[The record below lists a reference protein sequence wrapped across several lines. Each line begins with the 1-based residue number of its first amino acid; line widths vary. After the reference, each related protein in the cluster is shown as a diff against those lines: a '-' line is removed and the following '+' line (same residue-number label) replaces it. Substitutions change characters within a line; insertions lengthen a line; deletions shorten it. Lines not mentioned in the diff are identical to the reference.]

1 MIRQRTIQ
9 KTVKAMGVG
18 VHRGEKVTMSMHPAP
33 TNHGIVFRRMDL
45 DTVVEI
51 PAQSKYVGDVALST
65 SLIKDGAKVKTIEHL
80 LSALSGLGIDN
91 LIVDLDSEEVPI
103 MDGSSSPFVF
113 LINTAGVK
121 EQNEPKRFFRVK
133 KTVEVR
139 VHDKYL
145 RVSPCEGFKV
155 DLKIDFDHPLFHDKN
170 QEIALDFSVCSYSKE
185 IARART
191 FGFVADY
198 EKIRQSSLAK
208 GASMSNTVVMDDFSV
223 MNEGGMRYFNEPLKH
238 KALDLVG
245 DLYLLGYNCLA
256 YVCGY
261 KTGHALNTQLLA
273 ALLAD
278 EDAFEIVTFESEMQ
292 ASSLGFL
299 FPSQQ
304 VAV

>member
-18 VHRGEKVTMSMHPAP
+18 VHRGEKVTMSLHPAP

-45 DTVVEI
+45 DPVVEI
-51 PAQSKYVGDVALST
+51 PAQSKFVGDVALST
-65 SLIKDGAKVKTIEHL
+65 SLENDGAKVKTIEHL

-139 VHDKYL
+139 VDDKYL
-145 RVSPCEGFKV
+145 RVSPYDGFKL

-170 QEIALDFSVCSYSKE
+170 QKIALDFSVCSYSKE